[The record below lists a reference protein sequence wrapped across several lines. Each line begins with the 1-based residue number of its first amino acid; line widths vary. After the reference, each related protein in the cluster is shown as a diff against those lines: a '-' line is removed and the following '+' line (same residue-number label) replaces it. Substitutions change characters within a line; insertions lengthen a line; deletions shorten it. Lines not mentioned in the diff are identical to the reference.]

1 MDRGLGC
8 AATTSTRRFPLAAT
22 AAAAT
27 TDQRWIRQRGSTPR
41 TVQAARGAG
50 SPPWGLACCCTVVV
64 IVKGAEVEGDGGV
77 RPRGGGAALAALV
90 LCQLGR
96 FLVEYALPLVRA
108 GHRALG
114 PKAIRR
120 FGAAVVAKIGA
131 SAEPAPGGGDQ
142 QRVGHWRPRDAHSVE
157 VGLDLERGPR
167 RHPLV
172 RQDQFNLRIVGI
184 SHREQ
189 LLVDCGSGV
198 LPRRRGG
205 RCLLGCHSHPH
216 HRGDLML
223 IRPSRLWLLSP
234 ACKVLECPGLPFPRL
249 PQRGSRLRR
258 RRRLG
263 RVHRRKSCHH
273 FV

>member
-1 MDRGLGC
+1 VAVGRPQRPGHKVHGPAHRVHACTRAYTRPPPWTAWAVPLASPLMDRGLGC

-131 SAEPAPGGGDQ
+131 SAE
-142 QRVGHWRPRDAHSVE
+142 RPRGGVTNS
-157 VGLDLERGPR
+157 GLVTGGPET
-167 RHPLV
+167 P
-172 RQDQFNLRIVGI
+172 I
-184 SHREQ
+184 
-189 LLVDCGSGV
+189 
-198 LPRRRGG
+198 
-205 RCLLGCHSHPH
+205 
-216 HRGDLML
+216 
-223 IRPSRLWLLSP
+223 
-234 ACKVLECPGLPFPRL
+234 
-249 PQRGSRLRR
+249 RLRSAWILSEVPGVT
-258 RRRLG
+258 RLSD
-263 RVHRRKSCHH
+263 RISSTSESSASRIASSCWSIVVRAYCRDGVAAVA
-273 FV
+273 FSAVTRIRTIEVI